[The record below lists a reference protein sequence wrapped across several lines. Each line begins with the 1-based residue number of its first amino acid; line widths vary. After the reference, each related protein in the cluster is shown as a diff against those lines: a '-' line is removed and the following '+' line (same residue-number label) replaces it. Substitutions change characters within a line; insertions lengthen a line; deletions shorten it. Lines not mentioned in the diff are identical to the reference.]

1 MSTETTQA
9 DLDAAFEGGFDD
21 EQPAAA
27 PAAEQAAP
35 TSPAAD
41 EAPKTDE
48 PGSEGDDELAGLP
61 PKVRAM
67 LDEFQQIKQAV
78 AAVPGLEQRLRK
90 TEGRIGDLN
99 TRLPAP
105 PPPAP
110 PKLEKVEAIRGQLPE
125 VVEAIEEYVGTHLKA
140 LQPAEKP
147 AAGGSDSNT
156 PVLAEAFPDWEVKV
170 ASDDFAKWLDTQQA
184 DYAQRVKST
193 TSEAV
198 MLQALTRYE
207 TAKEFE
213 RQRAAEAAASATRVA
228 QTRQSRASAAAV
240 PAGAGRRAPT
250 PASTL
255 DDAFE
260 AGFNGP

>member
-9 DLDAAFEGGFDD
+9 ALDAAFEGGFDD
-21 EQPAAA
+21 EQPANE

-41 EAPKTDE
+41 EAPKADD

-78 AAVPGLEQRLRK
+78 QAVPGLEQRLRK

-105 PPPAP
+105 PPPAA
-110 PKLEKVEAIRGQLPE
+110 PKLEKVERVRAELPE
-125 VVEAIEEYVGTHLKA
+125 VAEAIEEFVQHHLKA
-140 LQPAEKP
+140 PQTADKPEAQADDPALLLDRVAPDWRSTVQQPGFVNWVKAQGNEYHNRIEGTSDPAEMLDAVTRFK
-147 AAGGSDSNT
+147 AHA
-156 PVLAEAFPDWEVKV
+156 LAQA
-170 ASDDFAKWLDTQQA
+170 QQ
-184 DYAQRVKST
+184 
-193 TSEAV
+193 
-198 MLQALTRYE
+198 
-207 TAKEFE
+207 E
-213 RQRAAEAAASATRVA
+213 REAAASAQRVA

-255 DDAFE
+255 DDAFA
-260 AGFNGP
+260 AGFNST

>member
-21 EQPAAA
+21 EQPASA

-35 TSPAAD
+35 NSPADD
-41 EAPKTDE
+41 EVPKTDD

-105 PPPAP
+105 TPPAP
-110 PKLEKVEAIRGQLPE
+110 PKLEKVERVRAELPE
-125 VVEAIEEYVGTHLKA
+125 VAEAMEEFFEHHLKQ
-140 LQPAEKP
+140 QPVQTP
-147 AAGGSDSNT
+147 AAGNSDTDT
-156 PVLAEAFPDWEVKV
+156 PILAQEFPQWEQTA
-170 ASDDFAKWLDTQQA
+170 ASDGFSKWLDTQQA
-184 DYAQRVKST
+184 EYAQRVKST

-198 MLQALTRYE
+198 MLAALTRYE
-207 TAKEFE
+207 AAKEFE
-213 RQRAAEAAASATRVA
+213 RKQAEQASASAQRVA

-240 PAGAGRRAPT
+240 PQGAGRRAPT

-260 AGFNGP
+260 AGFRGT

>member
-1 MSTETTQA
+1 MSTETTHE
-9 DLDAAFEGGFDD
+9 DLDAAFDGGFDGT
-21 EQPAAA
+21 QPA
-27 PAAEQAAP
+27 
-35 TSPAAD
+35 TPAAD
-41 EAPKTDE
+41 SASPQGQADADTTQAQPNGD
-48 PGSEGDDELAGLP
+48 EGDDDLAGLP

-67 LDEFQQIKQAV
+67 LDKFQQLEQAV

-110 PKLEKVEAIRGQLPE
+110 PKLEKVERVRAELPE
-125 VVEAIEEYVGTHLKA
+125 VAEAIEEFVQHHLKA
-140 LQPAEKP
+140 TPAADKP
-147 AAGGSDSNT
+147 AADGSNSDT

-184 DYAQRVKST
+184 DYAQRVKTT

-213 RQRAAEAAASATRVA
+213 RQRASEANANAQRVA

-240 PAGAGRRAPT
+240 PAGAGRRAPA

-260 AGFNGP
+260 AGFNGT